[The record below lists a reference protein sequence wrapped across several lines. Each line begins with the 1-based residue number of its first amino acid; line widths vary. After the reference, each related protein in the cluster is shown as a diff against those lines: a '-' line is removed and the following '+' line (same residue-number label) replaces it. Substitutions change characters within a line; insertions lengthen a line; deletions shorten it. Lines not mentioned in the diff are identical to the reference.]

1 MKKKITIDL
10 FRALVIAAL
19 EEKGYDVIS
28 DDTGYIHACPEEEGK
43 PELLLAVISRC
54 LSNGERRE
62 SPQVLASRTLVEK
75 LKTKADSMAGDV
87 MPCVAFGVARYSY
100 FDCEVCVV
108 PVMVWDELAETG
120 GVYSKT
126 AAGVFYNYQ
135 AAGELLPQDAVL
147 RVSWEAKE
155 Y

>member
-1 MKKKITIDL
+1 MKKKTTIDL

-19 EEKGYDVIS
+19 EEKGYDVVS

-87 MPCVAFGVARYSY
+87 MPCVAFGV
-100 FDCEVCVV
+100 V
-108 PVMVWDELAETG
+108 PVSVWDELAETG
-120 GVYSKT
+120 GVYSET
-126 AAGVFYNYQ
+126 AGGVFYNYQ
-135 AAGELLPQDAVL
+135 AAGESLPPYAVL
-147 RVSWEAKE
+147 RVNWSAKE

>member
-87 MPCVAFGVARYSY
+87 MPCVAFGVAR
-100 FDCEVCVV
+100 
-108 PVMVWDELAETG
+108 
-120 GVYSKT
+120 
-126 AAGVFYNYQ
+126 
-135 AAGELLPQDAVL
+135 
-147 RVSWEAKE
+147 
-155 Y
+155 

>member
-1 MKKKITIDL
+1 MKKKTTIDL

-19 EEKGYDVIS
+19 EEKGYDVVS

-75 LKTKADSMAGDV
+75 LNTKADSMAGDV
-87 MPCVAFGVARYSY
+87 MPCVAFGVARYTY
-100 FDCEVCVV
+100 FDSEVCVV
-108 PVMVWDELAETG
+108 PVSVWDELAETG
-120 GVYSKT
+120 GVYSET
-126 AAGVFYNYQ
+126 AGGVFYNYQ
-135 AAGELLPQDAVL
+135 AAGESLPPYAVL
-147 RVSWEAKE
+147 RVNWSAKE